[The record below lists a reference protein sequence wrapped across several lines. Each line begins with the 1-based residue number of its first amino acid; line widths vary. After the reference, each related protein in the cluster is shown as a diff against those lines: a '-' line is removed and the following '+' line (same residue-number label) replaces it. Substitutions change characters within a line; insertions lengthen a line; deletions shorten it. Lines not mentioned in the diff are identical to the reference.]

1 MAERHLFSNRMGF
14 ILATAGAAVGL
25 GNIWRFPYLA
35 AEYGG
40 GIFLL
45 IYLLLVVTLG
55 FTIMIT
61 EIAIGRSTGCGVLGA
76 FAKISRKWRF
86 IGYLSLMVP
95 CIILPYYSVIGG
107 WVMKYGFE
115 FITGGGAGIASNAEG
130 FFAAF
135 TGSIA
140 SPIFWSVL
148 FILITAV
155 IMLFGVKKGVER
167 TSRVLMPVLFV
178 MLIGLAIYCICMP
191 GGLDGLA
198 YYLYPGFSKFSFE
211 AVVAAMGQL
220 FYSLTLGFGVMITY
234 GSYLAKK
241 ENLEKSVHII
251 EIFDTGV
258 AVLAGLLIVPAA
270 FVFSGGSPESLGAG
284 PGLMFEALPQVF
296 ETFPGGDIVGALFFI
311 CVFFAALTS
320 AICMYEVPV
329 AALMEKFSIR
339 RPAAVGIVTVFSIA
353 VAVFVCLGY
362 NVLDFVA
369 IAGYN
374 IFGMLDF
381 FANSLLLPVV
391 AILTCLLIGWIV
403 KPKVVI
409 DEIEDGGHVFKMKK
423 IYLFVLKYFAPVAIT
438 LILLS
443 NFI

>member
-14 ILATAGAAVGL
+14 ILSTAGAAVGL

-61 EIAIGRSTGCGVLGA
+61 EIAVGRSTGCGVLGA

-155 IMLFGVKKGVER
+155 IMLFGVKKGIER

-198 YYLYPGFSKFSFE
+198 YYLYPDFSKFSFE

-296 ETFPGGDIVGALFFI
+296 ETFPGGDIVGAIFFI

-423 IYLFVLKYFAPVAIT
+423 VYLFVLKFFAPVAIT

>member
-1 MAERHLFSNRMGF
+1 MAERHLFSSKIGF
-14 ILATAGAAVGL
+14 ILATAGAAIGL

-61 EIAIGRSTGCGVLGA
+61 EVAIGRATGSGVLGA

-86 IGYLSLMVP
+86 IGYLSLLVP

-115 FITGGGAGIASNAEG
+115 FIIGSGAFIASDASG
-130 FFAAF
+130 FFTAF
-135 TGSIA
+135 TTSVA
-140 SPIFWSVL
+140 SPVFWTVL

-155 IMLFGVKKGVER
+155 IMLFGVQKGIER
-167 TSRVLMPVLFV
+167 VRKVLLPILLV
-178 MLIGLAIYCICMP
+178 MLIVLAIYCICMP

-198 YYLYPGFSKFSFE
+198 YYLLPDFSKFSFE

-234 GSYLAKK
+234 GSYLSKK
-241 ENLEKSVHII
+241 EDLEKSVHTI
-251 EIFDTGV
+251 EILDTS
-258 AVLAGLLIVPAA
+258 AAFLSGLLIVPAV
-270 FVFSGGSPESLGAG
+270 FIFSGGAPEVLGSG
-284 PGLMFEALPQVF
+284 PGLMFIALPQVF
-296 ETFPGGDIVGALFFI
+296 QTFPGGDIVGALFFI

-320 AICMYEVPV
+320 AICMFEAPV
-329 AALMEKFSIR
+329 AALMEKLNCK
-339 RPAAVGIVTVFSIA
+339 RPAAVGIVTVFSLV
-353 VAVFVCLGY
+353 VAVIVCLGY
-362 NVLDFVA
+362 NVLDFVNL
-369 IAGYN
+369 AGYN
-374 IFGMLDF
+374 ILDMLDF
-381 FANSLLLPVV
+381 FSNSILLPVV
-391 AILTCLLIGWIV
+391 VILTCLLVGWIV
-403 KPKVVI
+403 KPKIVI
-409 DEIEDGGHVFKMKK
+409 DEVESEGHEFKMKK
-423 IYLFVLKYFAPVAIT
+423 IYLFILKFVAPIAIL

-443 NFI
+443 NLL

>member
-76 FAKISRKWRF
+76 FAKISKKWRF

-95 CIILPYYSVIGG
+95 CIVLPYYSVIGG

-115 FITGGGAGIASNAEG
+115 FITGGGALIASNAVG
-130 FFAAF
+130 FFNEF
-135 TGSIA
+135 TTSIA
-140 SPIFWSVL
+140 SPIFWTVL
-148 FILITAV
+148 FILITGV
-155 IMLFGVKKGVER
+155 IMLFGVQKGIER
-167 TSRVLMPVLFV
+167 TARILMPILFV

-191 GGLDGLA
+191 GGLDGLW
-198 YYLYPGFSKFSFE
+198 YYLYPDFSKFSFE

-241 ENLEKSVHII
+241 ENLEKSVHTI

-258 AVLAGLLIVPAA
+258 ALLAGLLVVPAV
-270 FVFSGGSPESLGAG
+270 FVFSGGSPEALGSG
-284 PGLMFEALPQVF
+284 PGLMFMALPQVF
-296 ETFPGGDIVGALFFI
+296 ETFPGGDIVGAIFFI

-329 AALMEKFSIR
+329 AAIMEKFNVS
-339 RPAAVGIVTVFSIA
+339 RPISVGIVTAFTLL
-353 VAVFVCLGY
+353 VAVIVCLGY
-362 NVLDFVA
+362 NVLDFVVLN
-369 IAGYN
+369 GYN
-374 IFGMLDF
+374 ILDMLDF
-381 FANSLLLPVV
+381 FSNSILLPVV
-391 AILTCLLIGWIV
+391 VILTCILIGWIV
-403 KPKVVI
+403 KPKIVI
-409 DEIEDGGHVFKMKK
+409 DEIEDGGHTFKMKK
-423 IYLFVLKYFAPVAIT
+423 IYLFVLKYFAPLAIAV
-438 LILLS
+438 ILLT
-443 NFI
+443 NLL

>member
-155 IMLFGVKKGVER
+155 IMLFGVKKGIER
-167 TSRVLMPVLFV
+167 TSRILMPVLFV

-198 YYLYPGFSKFSFE
+198 YYLYPDFSKFSFE

-369 IAGYN
+369 ISGYN
-374 IFGMLDF
+374 IFGILDF

-423 IYLFVLKYFAPVAIT
+423 VYLFVLKFFAPVAIT

>member
-61 EIAIGRSTGCGVLGA
+61 EIAVGRSTGCGVLGA

-155 IMLFGVKKGVER
+155 IMLFGVKKGIER
-167 TSRVLMPVLFV
+167 TSRILMPVLFV

-198 YYLYPGFSKFSFE
+198 YYLYPDFSKFSFE

-329 AALMEKFSIR
+329 AALMEKFNIKR
-339 RPAAVGIVTVFSIA
+339 TAAVGIVTVFSIA

>member
-155 IMLFGVKKGVER
+155 IMLFGVKKGIER

-198 YYLYPGFSKFSFE
+198 YYLYPDFSKFSFE

-251 EIFDTGV
+251 DIFDTGV

-409 DEIEDGGHVFKMKK
+409 DEIEDGGHAFKMKK

>member
-61 EIAIGRSTGCGVLGA
+61 EIAVGRSTGCGVLGA

-155 IMLFGVKKGVER
+155 IMLFGVKKGIER
-167 TSRVLMPVLFV
+167 TSRILMPVLFV

-198 YYLYPGFSKFSFE
+198 YYLYPDFSKFSFE

-296 ETFPGGDIVGALFFI
+296 ETFPGGDIVGAIFFI

-353 VAVFVCLGY
+353 VAILVCLGY

-423 IYLFVLKYFAPVAIT
+423 VYLFVLKYFAPVAIT

>member
-61 EIAIGRSTGCGVLGA
+61 EIAVGRSTGCGVLGA

-155 IMLFGVKKGVER
+155 IMLFGVKKGIER

-198 YYLYPGFSKFSFE
+198 YYLYPDFSKFSFE

-296 ETFPGGDIVGALFFI
+296 ETFPGGDIVGAIFFI

-423 IYLFVLKYFAPVAIT
+423 VYLFVLKFFAPVAIT

>member
-61 EIAIGRSTGCGVLGA
+61 EIAVGRSTGCGVLGA

-155 IMLFGVKKGVER
+155 IMLFGVKKGIER

-198 YYLYPGFSKFSFE
+198 YYLYPDFSKFSFE

-423 IYLFVLKYFAPVAIT
+423 VYLFVLKYFAPVAIT

>member
-61 EIAIGRSTGCGVLGA
+61 EIAIGRSTGSGVLGA

-86 IGYLSLMVP
+86 IGYLSLLVP

-115 FITGGGAGIASNAEG
+115 FITGSGAFIASNAG
-130 FFAAF
+130 KFFAGF
-135 TGSIA
+135 TGSVA
-140 SPIFWSVL
+140 EPIFWSII

-155 IMLFGVKKGVER
+155 IMLFGVKGGIER
-167 TSRVLMPVLFV
+167 TSRVLMPVLII

-191 GGLDGLA
+191 GGLDGLW
-198 YYLYPGFSKFSFE
+198 YYLYPDFSKFSFE

-241 ENLEKSVHII
+241 ENLERSVHII

-258 AVLAGLLIVPAA
+258 ALLAGLLIVPAA

-296 ETFPGGDIVGALFFI
+296 ETLPGGDIVGSLFFI

-329 AALMEKFSIR
+329 AAIMEKFHVN
-339 RPAAVGIVTVFSIA
+339 RPVAVGAVTAFTIL

-362 NVLDFVA
+362 NVLDFIVL
-369 IAGYN
+369 AGYN
-374 IFGMLDF
+374 IFGILDF
-381 FANSLLLPVV
+381 FANSILLPVV
-391 AILTCLLIGWIV
+391 VLLTCLLIGWIV
-403 KPKVVI
+403 KPKIVI
-409 DEIEDGGHVFKMKK
+409 DEIEDGGHVFKMKRL
-423 IYLFVLKYFAPVAIT
+423 YLVILKFLAPVAIT
-438 LILLS
+438 LIMLS

>member
-155 IMLFGVKKGVER
+155 IMLFGVKKGIER

-198 YYLYPGFSKFSFE
+198 YYLYPDFSKFSFE

-329 AALMEKFSIR
+329 AALMEKFNIK

>member
-155 IMLFGVKKGVER
+155 IMLFGVKKGIER
-167 TSRVLMPVLFV
+167 TSRILMPVLFV

-198 YYLYPGFSKFSFE
+198 YYLYPDFSKFSFE

-296 ETFPGGDIVGALFFI
+296 ETFPGGDIVGAIFFI

-329 AALMEKFSIR
+329 AALMEKFNIK

-353 VAVFVCLGY
+353 VAILVCLGY
-362 NVLDFVA
+362 NVLDFIA

>member
-61 EIAIGRSTGCGVLGA
+61 EIAVGRSTGCGVLGA

-155 IMLFGVKKGVER
+155 IMLFGVKKGIER
-167 TSRVLMPVLFV
+167 TSRILMPVLFV

-198 YYLYPGFSKFSFE
+198 YYLYPDFSKFSFE

-296 ETFPGGDIVGALFFI
+296 ETFPGGDIVGAIFFI

-329 AALMEKFSIR
+329 AALMEKFSIK

-353 VAVFVCLGY
+353 VAILVCLGY
-362 NVLDFVA
+362 NVLDFIA

-423 IYLFVLKYFAPVAIT
+423 VYLFVLKFFAPVAIT

>member
-155 IMLFGVKKGVER
+155 IMLFGVKKGIER
-167 TSRVLMPVLFV
+167 TSRILMPVLFV

-198 YYLYPGFSKFSFE
+198 YYLYPDFSKFSFE

-296 ETFPGGDIVGALFFI
+296 ETFPGGDIVGAIFFI

-329 AALMEKFSIR
+329 AALMEKFNIK
-339 RPAAVGIVTVFSIA
+339 RPAAVGIVTGFTIT
-353 VAVFVCLGY
+353 VAVLVCLGY
-362 NVLDFVA
+362 NILDFIA

-423 IYLFVLKYFAPVAIT
+423 IYLFVLKFFAPVAIT

>member
-155 IMLFGVKKGVER
+155 IMLFGVKKGIER

-198 YYLYPGFSKFSFE
+198 YCLYPDFSKFSFE

-258 AVLAGLLIVPAA
+258 AVLACLLIVPAA

>member
-61 EIAIGRSTGCGVLGA
+61 EIAVGRSTGCGVLGA

-155 IMLFGVKKGVER
+155 IMLFGVKKGIER
-167 TSRVLMPVLFV
+167 TSRILMPVLFV

-198 YYLYPGFSKFSFE
+198 YYLYPDFSKFSFE

-423 IYLFVLKYFAPVAIT
+423 VYLFVLKFFAPVAIT

>member
-61 EIAIGRSTGCGVLGA
+61 EIAVGRSTGCGVLGA

-155 IMLFGVKKGVER
+155 IMLFGVKKGIER

-198 YYLYPGFSKFSFE
+198 YYLYPDFSKFSFE

-296 ETFPGGDIVGALFFI
+296 ETFPGGDIVGAIFFI

-329 AALMEKFSIR
+329 AALMEKFNIK
-339 RPAAVGIVTVFSIA
+339 RPAAVGIVTVFSIV

>member
-61 EIAIGRSTGCGVLGA
+61 EIAVGRSTGCGVLGA

-155 IMLFGVKKGVER
+155 IMLFGVKKGIER

-198 YYLYPGFSKFSFE
+198 YYLYPDFSKFSFE

-339 RPAAVGIVTVFSIA
+339 RPAAVGIVTVFSIV

-362 NVLDFVA
+362 NVLDFIA

-423 IYLFVLKYFAPVAIT
+423 VYLFVLKFFAPVAIT

>member
-61 EIAIGRSTGCGVLGA
+61 EIAVGRSTGCGVLGA

-155 IMLFGVKKGVER
+155 IMLFGVKKGIER
-167 TSRVLMPVLFV
+167 TSRILMPVLFV

-191 GGLDGLA
+191 GGLEGLA
-198 YYLYPGFSKFSFE
+198 YYLYPDFSKFSFE

-339 RPAAVGIVTVFSIA
+339 RPAAVGIVTVFSIV

-423 IYLFVLKYFAPVAIT
+423 VYLFVLKFFAPVAIT

>member
-76 FAKISRKWRF
+76 FAKISKKWRF

-95 CIILPYYSVIGG
+95 CIVLPYYSVIGG

-115 FITGGGAGIASNAEG
+115 FITGGGALIASNAVG
-130 FFAAF
+130 FFNEF
-135 TGSIA
+135 TTSIA
-140 SPIFWSVL
+140 SPIFWTVL
-148 FILITAV
+148 FILITGV
-155 IMLFGVKKGVER
+155 IMLFGVQKGIER
-167 TSRVLMPVLFV
+167 TARILMPILFV

-191 GGLDGLA
+191 GGLDGLW
-198 YYLYPGFSKFSFE
+198 YYLYPDFSKFSFE

-241 ENLEKSVHII
+241 ENLEKSVHTI
-251 EIFDTGV
+251 EIFDTSV
-258 AVLAGLLIVPAA
+258 ALLSGLLIVPAV

-284 PGLMFEALPQVF
+284 PGLMFHALPQVF
-296 ETFPGGDIVGALFFI
+296 ETFPGGDVVGALFFI

-320 AICMYEVPV
+320 AICLYEVPV
-329 AALMEKFSIR
+329 AAIMEKFNVKRYVS
-339 RPAAVGIVTVFSIA
+339 VGIVTLFTLL
-353 VAVFVCLGY
+353 VAIVVCLGY
-362 NVLDFVA
+362 NVLDFVVLN
-369 IAGYN
+369 GYN
-374 IFGMLDF
+374 ILDMFDF
-381 FANSLLLPVV
+381 FSNCIVLPVV
-391 AILTCLLIGWIV
+391 AILTCILIGWIV

-409 DEIEDGGHVFKMKK
+409 DEIEDGGHTFRMKK
-423 IYLFVLKYFAPVAIT
+423 VYLVVLKFIAPIAIT

>member
-115 FITGGGAGIASNAEG
+115 FITGGGTGIASNAEG

-155 IMLFGVKKGVER
+155 IMLFGVKKGIER

-198 YYLYPGFSKFSFE
+198 YCLYPDFSKFSFE

>member
-155 IMLFGVKKGVER
+155 IMLFGVKKGIER
-167 TSRVLMPVLFV
+167 TSRILMPVLFV

-198 YYLYPGFSKFSFE
+198 YYLYPDFSKFSFE

-296 ETFPGGDIVGALFFI
+296 ETFPGGDIVGAIFFI

-329 AALMEKFSIR
+329 AALMEKFNIK

-353 VAVFVCLGY
+353 VAILVCLGY
-362 NVLDFVA
+362 NVLDFIA

-423 IYLFVLKYFAPVAIT
+423 VYLFVLKYFAPVAIT

>member
-61 EIAIGRSTGCGVLGA
+61 EIAVGRSTGCGVLGA

-155 IMLFGVKKGVER
+155 IMLFGVKKGIER

-198 YYLYPGFSKFSFE
+198 YYLYPDFSKFSFE

-339 RPAAVGIVTVFSIA
+339 RPAAVGIVTVFSIV

-423 IYLFVLKYFAPVAIT
+423 VYLFVLKFFAPVAIT

>member
-61 EIAIGRSTGCGVLGA
+61 EIAVGRSTGCGVLGA

-155 IMLFGVKKGVER
+155 IMLFGVKKGIER
-167 TSRVLMPVLFV
+167 TSRILMPVLFV

-198 YYLYPGFSKFSFE
+198 YYLYPDFSKFSFE

-311 CVFFAALTS
+311 CVFF
-320 AICMYEVPV
+320 
-329 AALMEKFSIR
+329 
-339 RPAAVGIVTVFSIA
+339 
-353 VAVFVCLGY
+353 
-362 NVLDFVA
+362 
-369 IAGYN
+369 
-374 IFGMLDF
+374 
-381 FANSLLLPVV
+381 
-391 AILTCLLIGWIV
+391 
-403 KPKVVI
+403 
-409 DEIEDGGHVFKMKK
+409 
-423 IYLFVLKYFAPVAIT
+423 
-438 LILLS
+438 
-443 NFI
+443 

>member
-61 EIAIGRSTGCGVLGA
+61 EIAVGRSTGCGVLGA

-155 IMLFGVKKGVER
+155 IMLFGVKKGIER
-167 TSRVLMPVLFV
+167 TSRILMPVLFV

-198 YYLYPGFSKFSFE
+198 YYLYPDFSKFSFE

-296 ETFPGGDIVGALFFI
+296 ETFPGGDIVGAIFFI

-409 DEIEDGGHVFKMKK
+409 DEIEDGGPVFKMKK
-423 IYLFVLKYFAPVAIT
+423 VYLFVLKFFAPVAIT

>member
-155 IMLFGVKKGVER
+155 IMLFGVKKGIER
-167 TSRVLMPVLFV
+167 TSRILMPVLFV

-198 YYLYPGFSKFSFE
+198 YYLYPDFSKFSFE

-296 ETFPGGDIVGALFFI
+296 ETFPGGDIVGAIFFI

-329 AALMEKFSIR
+329 AALMEKFNIK

-353 VAVFVCLGY
+353 VAILVCLGY

>member
-115 FITGGGAGIASNAEG
+115 FITGGGTGIASNAEG

-155 IMLFGVKKGVER
+155 IMLFGVKKGIER

-198 YYLYPGFSKFSFE
+198 YCLYPDFSKFSFE

-258 AVLAGLLIVPAA
+258 AVLACLLIVPAA

>member
-155 IMLFGVKKGVER
+155 IMLFGVNKGIER

-198 YYLYPGFSKFSFE
+198 YYLYPDFSKFSFE

-284 PGLMFEALPQVF
+284 SGLMFEALPQVF
-296 ETFPGGDIVGALFFI
+296 ETLPGGDIVGALFFI

>member
-155 IMLFGVKKGVER
+155 IMLFGVKKGIER

-198 YYLYPGFSKFSFE
+198 YYLYPDFSKFSFE

-374 IFGMLDF
+374 IFGMFDF

-403 KPKVVI
+403 KPMVVI

>member
-61 EIAIGRSTGCGVLGA
+61 EIAVGRSTGCGVLGA

-155 IMLFGVKKGVER
+155 IMLFGVKKGIER

-198 YYLYPGFSKFSFE
+198 YYLYPDFSKFSFE

-339 RPAAVGIVTVFSIA
+339 RPAAVGIVTVFSIV

-362 NVLDFVA
+362 NVLDFIA

-423 IYLFVLKYFAPVAIT
+423 VYLFVLKYFAPVAIT

>member
-61 EIAIGRSTGCGVLGA
+61 EIAIGRSTGSGVLGA

-107 WVMKYGFE
+107 WVLKYGFE
-115 FITGGGAGIASNAEG
+115 FITGGGAGIAANAEG
-130 FFAAF
+130 FYAAF
-135 TGSIA
+135 TGSLA

-155 IMLFGVKKGVER
+155 IMLFGVKKGIER
-167 TSRVLMPVLFV
+167 TSRVLMPILIV
-178 MLIGLAIYCICMP
+178 MLIALAVYCICMP
-191 GGLDGLA
+191 GGLDGLW
-198 YYLYPGFSKFSFE
+198 YYLYPDFSKFSFE

-251 EIFDTGV
+251 EIFDTGI
-258 AVLAGLLIVPAA
+258 AILAGLLIVPAA

-284 PGLMFEALPQVF
+284 PGLMFKALPQVF
-296 ETFPGGDIVGALFFI
+296 ETLPGGDIVGALFFI

-329 AALMEKFSIR
+329 AAIMEKFNLK
-339 RPAAVGIVTVFSIA
+339 RPAAVGIVTAFTIT

-381 FANSLLLPVV
+381 FANSILLPIVV
-391 AILTCLLIGWIV
+391 LLTCILIGWIV
-403 KPKVVI
+403 KPKRVI
-409 DEIEDGGHVFKMKK
+409 EEIEDGGHTFKMKK
-423 IYLFVLKYFAPVAIT
+423 IYLFILKYFAPVAIT
-438 LILLS
+438 LIFLS
-443 NFI
+443 NLI

>member
-61 EIAIGRSTGCGVLGA
+61 EIAVGRSTGCGVLGA

-155 IMLFGVKKGVER
+155 IMLFGVKKGIER
-167 TSRVLMPVLFV
+167 TSRILMPVLFV

-198 YYLYPGFSKFSFE
+198 YYLYPDFSKFSFE

-296 ETFPGGDIVGALFFI
+296 ETFPGGDIVGAIFFI

-329 AALMEKFSIR
+329 AALMEKFNIK
-339 RPAAVGIVTVFSIA
+339 RPAAVGIGTGFTIT
-353 VAVFVCLGY
+353 VAVLVCLGY

-423 IYLFVLKYFAPVAIT
+423 VYLFVLKYFAPVAIT

>member
-1 MAERHLFSNRMGF
+1 MGF

-76 FAKISRKWRF
+76 FAKISKKWRF

-95 CIILPYYSVIGG
+95 CIVLPYYSVIGG

-115 FITGGGAGIASNAEG
+115 FITGGGALIASNAVG
-130 FFAAF
+130 FFNEF
-135 TGSIA
+135 TTSIA
-140 SPIFWSVL
+140 SPIFWTVL
-148 FILITAV
+148 FILITGV
-155 IMLFGVKKGVER
+155 IMLFGVQKGIER
-167 TSRVLMPVLFV
+167 TARILMPILFV

-191 GGLDGLA
+191 GGLDGLW
-198 YYLYPGFSKFSFE
+198 YYLYPDFSKFSFE

-241 ENLEKSVHII
+241 ENLEKSVHTI
-251 EIFDTGV
+251 EIFDTSV
-258 AVLAGLLIVPAA
+258 ALLSGLLIVPAV

-284 PGLMFEALPQVF
+284 PGLMFHALPQVF
-296 ETFPGGDIVGALFFI
+296 ETFPGGDVVGALFFI

-320 AICMYEVPV
+320 AICLYEVPV
-329 AALMEKFSIR
+329 AAIMEKFNVKRYVS
-339 RPAAVGIVTVFSIA
+339 VGIVTVFTLL
-353 VAVFVCLGY
+353 VAVIVCLGY
-362 NVLDFVA
+362 NVLDFVVLN
-369 IAGYN
+369 GYN
-374 IFGMLDF
+374 ILDMLDF
-381 FANSLLLPVV
+381 FSNCIVLPVV
-391 AILTCLLIGWIV
+391 AILTCILIGWIV

-409 DEIEDGGHVFKMKK
+409 DEIEDGGHTFKMKK
-423 IYLFVLKYFAPVAIT
+423 VYLVVLKFIAPIAIT

>member
-86 IGYLSLMVP
+86 IVYLSLMVP

-155 IMLFGVKKGVER
+155 IMLFGVKKGIER
-167 TSRVLMPVLFV
+167 TSRILMPVLFV

-198 YYLYPGFSKFSFE
+198 YYLYPDFSKFSFE

-296 ETFPGGDIVGALFFI
+296 ETFPGGDIVGAIFFI

-423 IYLFVLKYFAPVAIT
+423 VYLFVLKFFAPVAIT

>member
-140 SPIFWSVL
+140 SPVFWSVL

-155 IMLFGVKKGVER
+155 IMLFGVKKGIER

-198 YYLYPGFSKFSFE
+198 YCLYPDFSKFSFE

-258 AVLAGLLIVPAA
+258 AVLACLLIVPAA

>member
-61 EIAIGRSTGCGVLGA
+61 EIAVGRSTGCGVLGA

-155 IMLFGVKKGVER
+155 IMLFGVKKGIER

-191 GGLDGLA
+191 GGLA
-198 YYLYPGFSKFSFE
+198 YYLYPDFSKFSFE

-339 RPAAVGIVTVFSIA
+339 RPAAVGIVTVFSIV

-423 IYLFVLKYFAPVAIT
+423 VYLFVLKFFAPVAIT

>member
-1 MAERHLFSNRMGF
+1 MAERHLFSNRMGC
-14 ILATAGAAVGL
+14 ILATAGAAVAL

-155 IMLFGVKKGVER
+155 IMLFGVKKGIER

-198 YYLYPGFSKFSFE
+198 YYLYPDFSKFSFE

-339 RPAAVGIVTVFSIA
+339 RPAAVGIVTVFSIS
-353 VAVFVCLGY
+353 VAILVCLGY
-362 NVLDFVA
+362 NVLDFIA
-369 IAGYN
+369 IAGNN

-423 IYLFVLKYFAPVAIT
+423 VYLFVLKFFAPVAIT

>member
-61 EIAIGRSTGCGVLGA
+61 EIAVGRSTGCGVLGA

-155 IMLFGVKKGVER
+155 IMLFGVKKGIER
-167 TSRVLMPVLFV
+167 TSRILMPVLFV

-198 YYLYPGFSKFSFE
+198 YYLYPDFSKFSFE

-296 ETFPGGDIVGALFFI
+296 ETFPGGDIVGAIFFI

-353 VAVFVCLGY
+353 VAILVCL
-362 NVLDFVA
+362 
-369 IAGYN
+369 
-374 IFGMLDF
+374 
-381 FANSLLLPVV
+381 
-391 AILTCLLIGWIV
+391 
-403 KPKVVI
+403 
-409 DEIEDGGHVFKMKK
+409 
-423 IYLFVLKYFAPVAIT
+423 
-438 LILLS
+438 
-443 NFI
+443 

>member
-155 IMLFGVKKGVER
+155 IMLFGVKKGIER
-167 TSRVLMPVLFV
+167 TSRILMPVLFV

-198 YYLYPGFSKFSFE
+198 YYLYPDFSKFSFE

-296 ETFPGGDIVGALFFI
+296 ETFPGGDIVGAIFFI

-423 IYLFVLKYFAPVAIT
+423 VYLFVLKFFAPLAIT